1 MKDNIRSRLMA
12 AIKRDAD
19 RHNKLEDTQRK
30 NDEAKE
36 QFEAQWE
43 DCIQTTIL
51 PALEPVKDILKALEW
66 SLTSTRDSKASLTIS
81 IHEPRAFSLHGSA
94 RPHLQFSCDSGARC
108 IRLYAGKSSGVG
120 EPNRLE
126 DVTGDFVQE
135 QIARFVETL
144 TAS

>member
-1 MKDNIRSRLMA
+1 ME

-19 RHNKLEDTQRK
+19 RHTKLEDDERK
-30 NDEAKE
+30 KEEAKE

-43 DCIQTTIL
+43 ACIQTTIL
-51 PALEPVKDILKALEW
+51 PAIEPVRDILKPLGW
-66 SLTSTRDSKASLTIS
+66 SLTSTRDSKGPLTIS
-81 IHEPRAFSLHGSA
+81 IYEPSAFSLLGSA

-126 DVTGDFVQE
+126 DITGDFVQE
-135 QIARFVETL
+135 QITRFVEAL
-144 TAS
+144 TAN

>member
-1 MKDNIRSRLMA
+1 MKDDIRKRLME

-19 RHNKLEDTQRK
+19 RHTKLEDAQRK
-30 NDEAKE
+30 TDEAKE

-43 DCIQTTIL
+43 ACIQATIL
-51 PALEPVKDILKALEW
+51 PAIEPVKDILKPLGW

-81 IHEPRAFSLHGSA
+81 IHEPRAFSLHGSS
-94 RPHLQFSCDSGARC
+94 RPHLQFSCC

-120 EPNRLE
+120 VPNRLE
-126 DVTGDFVQE
+126 DITGDFVQE
-135 QIARFVETL
+135 QLARFVETL